1 MNREEILQ
9 KSRDAKQDE
18 GFVQAENQ
26 GRRMGIVAFVC
37 VFIFILFFS
46 FINGQNTYAPL
57 TMFWAFV
64 AAEAYPKFRFTRNK
78 AYLLTT
84 ICASVLT
91 LCYFVCYVVDVVK

>member
-37 VFIFILFFS
+37 VFIFIFIFS

-57 TMFWAFV
+57 SMFWAFV
-64 AAEAYPKFRFTRNK
+64 AAEAYPKFRFTSNR

-84 ICASVLT
+84 ICASLLT